1 MFYIKCQLSV
11 VLTFHFGNILFCTF
25 LYFSIYFYN
34 FFYLIITICIF
45 QVLSFLKPYNA
56 HQVGNMIIKRN
67 TYKSKKEKNS
77 DLQKRLSYI
86 HLKYNLDQTLQEIN
100 KIKSKKK
107 KP

>member
-1 MFYIKCQLSV
+1 MV
-11 VLTFHFGNILFCTF
+11 
-25 LYFSIYFYN
+25 
-34 FFYLIITICIF
+34 
-45 QVLSFLKPYNA
+45 
-56 HQVGNMIIKRN
+56 IKRN
-67 TYKSKKEKNS
+67 TYKSQKEKKS

>member
-1 MFYIKCQLSV
+1 MFYIKCQLPI

-34 FFYLIITICIF
+34 FFYLTITICTF

-56 HQVGNMIIKRN
+56 HKVRKMIIKRN
-67 TYKSKKEKNS
+67 TYKSKKEKKS